1 MKAVGKF
8 NVKICLS
15 SLHKNLFVVPRF
27 MHPIGLSCGAHS
39 TTQIT
44 RYSSMVHVLAF
55 HMIRHCGLL
64 VRTEITINALK
75 LVRAESVYP
84 CINHHVQLGKT

>member
-8 NVKICLS
+8 NVKMWGS
-15 SLHKNLFVVPRF
+15 SLSKVLLVVPRL
-27 MHPIGLSCGAHS
+27 MHPVGLSCGTHS

-44 RYSSMVHVLAF
+44 GYSSMVHVFAF

-64 VRTEITINALK
+64 VCTEVTINALK
-75 LVRAESVYP
+75 LVWAEPVYP